1 MTLSHTL
8 LPTYI
13 EKTLVDLLGLL
24 IEKGRARTFDFTI
37 DLAIAGTKIGSLRV
51 AGKTEYLPA
60 EKAR

>member
-1 MTLSHTL
+1 MVGVKEVA
-8 LPTYI
+8 

-37 DLAIAGTKIGSLRV
+37 DLEIAGTKIGSLHV